1 MTDNKLATVST
12 HGDPFTAFLERA
24 ARDPSIDVAKIK
36 ELLAIK
42 REQDAEERRRLFF
55 DALARVQAAAPA
67 MIRSGENPHTRSRYA
82 RLDDMLITL
91 RPLLADEGFAF
102 TFDSKPE
109 PVVGER
115 AMIRYTCK
123 LLHRGGHFEERSLV
137 LPADGTGSQGGKSGM
152 NAIQAIGST
161 TSYARRYLIEM
172 HLNLAKRDE
181 DDDGNGGPSPVT
193 AEQAATLRERLA
205 AIGGDEA
212 RFLNWAAAASFEEI
226 SGANFQRCMTA
237 IEVMAKRK
245 EARG

>member
-1 MTDNKLATVST
+1 MTDNKLATV

-42 REQDAEERRRLFF
+42 REQEAEERRRLFF

-109 PVVGER
+109 G
-115 AMIRYTCK
+115 AHIRYTCK
-123 LLHRGGHFEERSLV
+123 LLHRGGHSEERALT
-137 LPADGTGSQGGKSGM
+137 LPADGTGSQGGRSGM

-181 DDDGNGGPSPVT
+181 DDDGNGGPKPVT
-193 AEQAATLRERLA
+193 AEQAATLRERLKA
-205 AIGGDEA
+205 VGADEA
-212 RFLNWAAAASFEEI
+212 RFLNWAAAATLEEI
-226 SGANFQRCMTA
+226 PAVRYQACLTA
-237 IEVMAKRK
+237 ISAFEKRREAK
-245 EARG
+245 G